1 MDLNSYYIQGGISAS
16 LIAALGIIYKTYKA
30 IDGKK
35 IHSKCCDKDIEF
47 GMRVEEMTPPREHP
61 PTVIVPQQ
69 EKPQHEYKVNPMNIS
84 REKDG

>member
-1 MDLNSYYIQGGISAS
+1 MGIA
-16 LIAALGIIYKTYKA
+16 YRVYTA
-30 IDGKK
+30 INGKK
-35 IHSKCCDKDIEF
+35 IHSKCCDKDVEF

-69 EKPQHEYKVNPMNIS
+69 EKPQHEFKVNPMNIS